1 MIKHIIPKKGWQRYE
16 IRVLN
21 SKKYDEEINLA
32 TTSIKNKLLEMN
44 IGFK

>member
-1 MIKHIIPKKGWQRYE
+1 MIKHIIPKKGSQRYE

-21 SKKYDEEINLA
+21 SKKHDEQINLA
-32 TTSIKNKLLEMN
+32 KTSIKNKLLEMN

>member
-1 MIKHIIPKKGWQRYE
+1 MIKHIIPKKGPQRYE
-16 IRVLN
+16 IKVLN
-21 SKKYDEEINLA
+21 SKKYDEEINLV

>member
-1 MIKHIIPKKGWQRYE
+1 MIKHIIPKKVLQRYE

-21 SKKYDEEINLA
+21 SKKYDEQINLA
-32 TTSIKNKLLEMN
+32 TTSIKNKLFEMN

>member
-1 MIKHIIPKKGWQRYE
+1 MIKHIIPKKGSQRYE
-16 IRVLN
+16 IKVLN
-21 SKKYDEEINLA
+21 SKKYDEEINLV